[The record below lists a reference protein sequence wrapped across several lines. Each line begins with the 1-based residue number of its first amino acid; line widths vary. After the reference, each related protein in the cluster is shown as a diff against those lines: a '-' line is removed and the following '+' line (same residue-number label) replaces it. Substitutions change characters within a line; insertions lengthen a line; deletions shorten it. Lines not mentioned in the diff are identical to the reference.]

1 MVKSSG
7 QIKKQLTAG
16 KRFIIVLLSL
26 FFMLAASFS
35 PQAYAAQ
42 NQPLTVRMGY
52 YEDGD
57 YMYRTPNGEYTG
69 FNIEFLQEISK
80 LSNLEYEIV
89 DCVSWENA
97 LQMLTTGEID
107 LLPAVYFTAE
117 RAEQFYFSEQSMCNI
132 YTTLNVRM
140 DDTRYDYEDFSAF
153 QNMTVGIIRGG
164 EDGENFKRYCQEN
177 GVSLSIVPYSETA
190 DLLSAL
196 EDGTLDGVAITHLGR
211 NSIFRSV
218 AQFAALYCRG
228 QGPA

>member
-190 DLLSAL
+190 DL
-196 EDGTLDGVAITHLGR
+196 
-211 NSIFRSV
+211 
-218 AQFAALYCRG
+218 
-228 QGPA
+228 